1 MLEVAQQHISKA
13 KRLQKAG
20 SLDEAFD
27 NYQSALGGLLE
38 LYKGEEDPK
47 RKVELGNC
55 IEVIVND
62 FLTTRLCVIVCTNHK
77 TLIKY

>member
-38 LYKGEEDPK
+38 LYKVEEDPK
-47 RKVELGNC
+47 RKAELGAF
-55 IEVIVND
+55 IEVIVVD
-62 FLTTRLCVIVCTNHK
+62 LWTTRLRVIIFTNHR
-77 TLIKY
+77 TLVAT

>member
-38 LYKGEEDPK
+38 LYKVEEDPK
-47 RKVELGNC
+47 RKAELGAF
-55 IEVIVND
+55 IEVIVVDNS
-62 FLTTRLCVIVCTNHK
+62 TSCHHIHES
-77 TLIKY
+77 